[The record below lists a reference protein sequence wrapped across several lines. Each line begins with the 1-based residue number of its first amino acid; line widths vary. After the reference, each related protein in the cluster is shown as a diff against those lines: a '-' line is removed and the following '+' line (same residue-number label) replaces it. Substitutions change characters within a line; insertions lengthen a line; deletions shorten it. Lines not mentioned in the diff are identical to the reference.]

1 MVSSFGCVPGAVAR
15 SWLDAAGR
23 VGSVWRSE
31 VPVTGHRFPGSCR
44 LTSRMQF
51 KAVYAEGHRAS
62 CRCFTLFARPNSSD
76 HCRLGLTVTR
86 KVGCAVVRNRVK
98 RILRD
103 VFRQNRERLDLPL
116 DLVVNARASVLERP
130 VPQLE
135 RDFLEC
141 FQEVSRR
148 FRP

>member
-1 MVSSFGCVPGAVAR
+1 
-15 SWLDAAGR
+15 
-23 VGSVWRSE
+23 
-31 VPVTGHRFPGSCR
+31 
-44 LTSRMQF
+44 
-51 KAVYAEGHRAS
+51 
-62 CRCFTLFARPNSSD
+62 
-76 HCRLGLTVTR
+76 
-86 KVGCAVVRNRVK
+86 VGCAVVRNRVK

-103 VFRQNRERLDLPL
+103 VFRRNREQFDLPL

-141 FQEVSRR
+141 FQKVSRR